1 MLCWPQMLGNK
12 LKIKAGDFNMK
23 KLFII
28 LLTFCLTTFTFAKTV
43 KIDLGK
49 VYIVTDD
56 EWASDDALDN
66 GFYGRSDEK
75 ILEAAWKMPFGG
87 HLPGDV
93 RITKVDEYAKTY
105 GSYSCYSK
113 NIPACVIVFN
123 VGNGRQLEMYY
134 SF

>member
-1 MLCWPQMLGNK
+1 
-12 LKIKAGDFNMK
+12 MK
-23 KLFII
+23 KILII

-49 VYIVTDD
+49 AYIVTDD
-56 EWASDDALDN
+56 ENTLDN

-75 ILEAAWKMPFGG
+75 ILKAAWEIPFGG

-105 GSYSCYSK
+105 YSYMLYSK
-113 NIPACVIVFN
+113 NIQACVIVFN